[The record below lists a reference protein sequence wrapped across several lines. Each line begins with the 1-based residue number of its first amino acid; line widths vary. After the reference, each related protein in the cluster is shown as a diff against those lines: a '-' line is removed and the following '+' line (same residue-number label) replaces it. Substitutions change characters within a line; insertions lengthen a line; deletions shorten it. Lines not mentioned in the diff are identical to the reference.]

1 MPIILSI
8 AIAGALLWIINNY
21 LPITDKYLKIIN
33 IVAVLGLVLWVL
45 NVYGIGI

>member
-21 LPITDKYLKIIN
+21 LPIADQYLKVIN
-33 IVAVLGLVLWVL
+33 IVAVVGLVIWLV
-45 NVYGIGI
+45 NVYGNGI